1 MTEGILK
8 NIATQGILG
17 GFLALALVTIF
28 FLYKEVR
35 KEKDAR
41 IEDLKSILQTDIKYK
56 AELKGLLDTILE
68 ILRSRK

>member
-17 GFLALALVTIF
+17 GFLVLALLTIF
-28 FLYKEVR
+28 FLYKEIR
-35 KEKDAR
+35 KEKEAR

-56 AELKGLLDTILE
+56 AELKSLLDTILE
-68 ILRSRK
+68 ILRSK